1 MKTNTV
7 FWIVV
12 MVIII
17 MTTVFFQPASFLQ
30 DTSWIKAL
38 TICVLHYFA
47 PQIRPHLRKY
57 EPYVNSFAGGMAVT
71 YIFGH
76 LLPEI
81 DEGHEVVGEL
91 IYLLILLGFVVYY
104 GLERRLRLSQQKQV
118 GNHELSAFTLSMS
131 GYWIYNFLIVF
142 GIPAS
147 ISASPFHLALVTVAM
162 GLHLLHSD
170 FEMGSKHPQLFDNY
184 GRYLLVGAILAG
196 YFCRFLQPD
205 SELFRD
211 SMTAFLAGSIIYSVF
226 KKELPHPE
234 QTSVKWFLI
243 GIITYT
249 LLLILLLKGV

>member
-1 MKTNTV
+1 MKTGVV
-7 FWIVV
+7 FWVV
-12 MVIII
+12 VVVSIIFLA
-17 MTTVFFQPASFLQ
+17 TTFEPATFLQ

-38 TICVLHYFA
+38 SICIVHYFA

-71 YIFGH
+71 YIFVH

-81 DEGHEVVGEL
+81 NEGHEVIGEL
-91 IYLLILLGFVVYY
+91 IYLFILLGFVIYY
-104 GLERRLRLSQQKQV
+104 GLERRLRLSQLKKE
-118 GNHELSAFTLSMS
+118 GNYEVSGFSLSLG
-131 GYWIYNFLIVF
+131 GYWVYNFIIVF

-147 ISASPFHLALVTVAM
+147 ISASPLHLALVTVAM

-170 FEMGSKHPQLFDNY
+170 FEMGSKHPKLFDNY

-234 QTSVKWFLI
+234 HTSVKWFLI

-249 LLLILLLKGV
+249 LLLVLLLKGA